1 MLVEVSHKFALN
13 PKVPMI
19 RLKIDH
25 ADYEVISAP
34 RITQFYTTAQIAN
47 LSTCLQFRRKKELLN
62 KALKPG

>member
-1 MLVEVSHKFALN
+1 MLIEVSHKFALN

-34 RITQFYTTAQIAN
+34 RITQFYTTA
-47 LSTCLQFRRKKELLN
+47 
-62 KALKPG
+62 